1 MAKPTNLE
9 KPRAN
14 ALNKNYERERTFS
27 FMENL
32 YLPEIF
38 KALWYSFKQIFSPT
52 VTMSYPEEKWDPP
65 AIFRGRPVLVE
76 DNGKERC
83 VACGLCARACPP
95 LAISMQANEDAD
107 DPKERYPDF
116 FEINMLRCIYCG
128 YCEEVCPEEAIVM
141 SKDYDIVFE
150 SREEAVYDMQRLLV
164 PKEDLQERLD
174 FLRKYKNSQFGQFWD
189 FQEENNIHSVRD
201 RDHDFNSGLS
211 LVEMLERQKTNDNV
225 EADSNW
231 PDKHH
236 YG

>member
-1 MAKPTNLE
+1 MATNLE
-9 KPRAN
+9 KPVLN
-14 ALNKNYERERTFS
+14 AINKNYKRERKLS
-27 FMENL
+27 FLENL

-38 KALWYSFKQIFSPT
+38 KALWYSFKQMFQPT
-52 VTMSYPEEKWDPP
+52 FTMNYPEEKWEPP

-76 DNGKERC
+76 DHDRERC

-95 LAISMQANEDAD
+95 LAISMQASETD

-150 SREEAVYDMQRLLV
+150 SRDEAVYDKERLLV
-164 PKEDLQERLD
+164 PKEDLEDRLEY
-174 FLRKYKNSQFGQFWD
+174 LRNYRNNQFGKFWD

-201 RDHDFNSGLS
+201 RDREWNSGLS
-211 LVEMLERQKTNDNV
+211 LVELVERQQKDDAT
-225 EADSNW
+225 EASSKYW
-231 PDKHH
+231 A
-236 YG
+236 

>member
-1 MAKPTNLE
+1 MAQIENLD

-14 ALNKNYERERTFS
+14 ALNQDYERERKLSFS
-27 FMENL
+27 ESL
-32 YLPEIF
+32 YLPEIL
-38 KALWYSFKQIFSPT
+38 KALWYSFKQIFQPT
-52 VTMSYPEEKWDPP
+52 FTLNYPEEKWDPP

-76 DNGKERC
+76 DDGKERC

-150 SREEAVYDMQRLLV
+150 SREEAIYDKQRLLV
-164 PKEDLQERLD
+164 PKEDLKERLD
-174 FLRKYKNSQFGQFWD
+174 FLREYKNRQFGKFWD

-201 RDHDFNSGLS
+201 RDREFNSGLS
-211 LVEMLERQKTNDNV
+211 LVEMLEQQKSNDKTK
-225 EADSNW
+225 ADSDW
-231 PDKHH
+231 AR
-236 YG
+236 

>member
-1 MAKPTNLE
+1 MQDNLE
-9 KPRAN
+9 KPVLN
-14 ALNKNYERERTFS
+14 TLNKNYSRERSFS
-27 FMENL
+27 FMENI

-38 KALWYSFKQIFSPT
+38 KALWYTLKQMFSPKF
-52 VTMSYPEEKWDPP
+52 TMQYPEEKWEPP

-76 DNGKERC
+76 DEGQERC

-95 LAISMQANEDAD
+95 LAISMQANEDSD

-150 SREEAVYDMQRLLV
+150 SREEAIYDKERLLV
-164 PKEDLQERLD
+164 PKEDLKERLD
-174 FLRKYKNSQFGQFWD
+174 YLKNYRNSQFGQFWD

-201 RDHDFNSGLS
+201 RDRNWNTGLS
-211 LVEMLERQKTNDNV
+211 LVDMLEQQKKNDSE
-225 EADSNW
+225 EATSTW
-231 PDKHH
+231 S
-236 YG
+236 